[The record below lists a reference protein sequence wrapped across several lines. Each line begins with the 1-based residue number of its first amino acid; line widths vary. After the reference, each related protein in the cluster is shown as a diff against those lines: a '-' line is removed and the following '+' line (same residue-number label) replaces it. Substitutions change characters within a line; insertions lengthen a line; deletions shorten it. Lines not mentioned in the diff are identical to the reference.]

1 MIYKV
6 VIADRDLV
14 FYDEVR
20 KPLNLTWGYNLI
32 GGCAEFSFSAYS
44 KYCTD
49 IIFGA
54 NYNIQ
59 IYRRNPTTK
68 NFDLWYQGRIEDK
81 EYNVSGQEEI
91 VTINGFGYQSAL
103 SDVLVDEV
111 YTDMEVSDIVKDI
124 LDNFVVPNT
133 RITYDN
139 ADIEATGVTVDTL
152 EFNNV
157 KAGEALKTLS
167 EAVGSREWGV
177 DRNRK
182 FFFKAWSS
190 QIGFNYALGR
200 RIRNLKVNNSSRNI
214 ANHIIVQG
222 GDIAGVPF
230 VFIKDYAAGQTKYQ
244 RRDLILQRSAVVTD
258 SVAEAIADAAY
269 AERNDVSNR
278 VRCDLI
284 DEVLVENVTPIGLFN
299 IKTREFLYDES
310 KYDSIL
316 YAGVEPVRVNKVKYS
331 IDKASNLLIGLEL
344 GQVLPSEVEMIKQL
358 EFKTDQLRQAR

>member
-6 VIADRDLV
+6 DIADRELV
-14 FYDEVR
+14 FYDEIR
-20 KPLNLTWGYNLI
+20 KPLNLSWDYNLI
-32 GGCAEFSFSAYS
+32 GGCGAFSFSAFS

-54 NYNIQ
+54 NFNIK
-59 IYRRNPTTK
+59 IYRRNPSTK

-81 EYNVSGQEEI
+81 EYNISAQEEI
-91 VTINGFGYQSAL
+91 VTISGFGYQSAL
-103 SDVLVDEV
+103 NDILINQNYD
-111 YTDMEVSDIVKDI
+111 DMEISDIVKDI
-124 LDNFVVPNT
+124 LDNFIVPNT
-133 RITYDN
+133 RITYDD
-139 ADIEATGVTVDTL
+139 ADIEVTGVIVDSL
-152 EFNNV
+152 DFNNV
-157 KAGEALKTLS
+157 KAGDALRTLS

-190 QIGFNYALGR
+190 TIGFNYALGR
-200 RIRNLKVNNSSRNI
+200 KIRNLKVNNSTRNM
-214 ANHIIVQG
+214 ANRIIVQG

-230 VFIKDYAAGQTKYQ
+230 EFTKDYTFSQTKYQ
-244 RRDLILQRSAVVTD
+244 RRDLILQRTSVVTD
-258 SVAEAIADAAY
+258 QVAEAIADAAY
-269 AERNDVSNR
+269 AEKSDVSNR
-278 VRCDLI
+278 VRCDLL
-284 DEVLVENVTPIGLFN
+284 DEVLIENTVPVGLFN

-316 YAGVEPVRVNKVKYS
+316 YAGLEPVRVNRAKYS
-331 IDKASNLLIGLEL
+331 IDKSSNLLIGLEL